1 MAGRRAPAVPNP
13 SMDAFRDITR
23 GGLAGLIVGVLLAG
37 IGGRVV
43 MRLAAL
49 LVPAADGAFTENGN

>member
-1 MAGRRAPAVPNP
+1 
-13 SMDAFRDITR
+13 MDAFRDITR